1 MGTLKYIL
9 GLEDHRTY
17 AKEHFDKLDREEE
30 ERINQIFNR
39 DCTEPPTPSRY
50 DNMTRAEKE
59 DMMLDT
65 IYAMARDIERLIWKV
80 DQLERNNRILKDELE
95 QTKEYALDASLR

>member
-9 GLEDHRTY
+9 GLQDQPPG
-17 AKEHFDKLDREEE
+17 AKEHFEKLDREEE

-39 DCTEPPTPSRY
+39 DCTEPPASSRY

-65 IYAMARDIERLIWKV
+65 IYTMARDIERLIWKV
-80 DQLERNNRILKDELE
+80 DQLERNNRILKDDLE
-95 QTKEYALDASLR
+95 KTKELAWNARR

>member
-1 MGTLKYIL
+1 MGRLKYML
-9 GLEDHRTY
+9 GLQDELPGER
-17 AKEHFDKLDREEE
+17 EHFEKLAREEE

>member
-65 IYAMARDIERLIWKV
+65 IYTMARDIERLIWKV

-95 QTKEYALDASLR
+95 QTKDFAEKARFR

>member
-1 MGTLKYIL
+1 MGRLKYML
-9 GLEDHRTY
+9 GLQDELPGER
-17 AKEHFDKLDREEE
+17 EHVEKLAREEE

-39 DCTEPPTPSRY
+39 NCTEPPTPSRY

-80 DQLERNNRILKDELE
+80 DQLERNNRLLKDDLE
-95 QTKEYALDASLR
+95 QTKEHALDASLR

>member
-65 IYAMARDIERLIWKV
+65 IYTMARDIERLIWKV

>member
-65 IYAMARDIERLIWKV
+65 IYTMARDIERLIWKV
-80 DQLERNNRILKDELE
+80 YQLERNNRILKDELE
-95 QTKEYALDASLR
+95 QTKDFAEKARFR

>member
-30 ERINQIFNR
+30 ERINQIFNC

-65 IYAMARDIERLIWKV
+65 IYTMARDIERLIWKV

-95 QTKEYALDASLR
+95 QTKDFAEKARFR

>member
-95 QTKEYALDASLR
+95 QTKDFAEKARFR

>member
-1 MGTLKYIL
+1 MGRLKYML
-9 GLEDHRTY
+9 GLQDELPGER
-17 AKEHFDKLDREEE
+17 EHVEKLAREEE

-39 DCTEPPTPSRY
+39 TEPPTPSRY

-80 DQLERNNRILKDELE
+80 DQLERNNRLLKDDLE
-95 QTKEYALDASLR
+95 QTKEHALDASLR